1 MKTVIFDLDGTI
13 ALIDDRRKIATKPD
27 GKINWDVFFNPDN
40 ISFDLPNLPVIQVL
54 KMFKQQ
60 GFKIVILSGRLDN
73 TKDATKRWLI
83 LNGVPFDVLQMR
95 PNTNNFKFVPDDDLK
110 QHWLDTMFTDKDSIF
125 AVFDDRQKVV
135 DMWRSNG
142 LTCFQVA
149 DGNF

>member
-54 KMFKQQ
+54 KMFKQD

-110 QHWLDTMFTDKDSIF
+110 QHWLDTMFTDKNDIF

>member
-110 QHWLDTMFTDKDSIF
+110 QHWLDTIFTDKDSIF